1 MQGHFPA
8 AVLGHSLGNAEKV
21 LRGGCA
27 KYTNTNPEIRGDAS
41 RWTPCMRDCRRN
53 YVGNKLRNPRTKV
66 KNRGSSRTKQLVVM
80 ICCWSSFHIQYL
92 CRHRRPPRETGHEE
106 AASKLCCID
115 VKSFPLLYITEARSS
130 PLPPSSSEVSLCAGV
145 CGLRFRHF

>member
-1 MQGHFPA
+1 
-8 AVLGHSLGNAEKV
+8 
-21 LRGGCA
+21 
-27 KYTNTNPEIRGDAS
+27 
-41 RWTPCMRDCRRN
+41 MRDCRRN

-130 PLPPSSSEVSLCAGV
+130 PLPLSSSEASLCVQGFAV
-145 CGLRFRHF
+145 YGLGISDYRLIQQLLSPVLSSSFNASSVVELKP